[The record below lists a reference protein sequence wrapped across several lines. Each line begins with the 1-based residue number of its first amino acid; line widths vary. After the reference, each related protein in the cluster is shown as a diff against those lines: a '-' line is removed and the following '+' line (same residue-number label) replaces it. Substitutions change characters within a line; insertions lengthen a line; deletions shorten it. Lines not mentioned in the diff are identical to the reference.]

1 MADSLHQWVRF
12 AFSASTVTGEARAM
26 EISLV
31 GSIRTPFGEVELIPQ
46 DCNLLQVSSVEPLH
60 FGDLKIHLW
69 AMLERMHETWG
80 ISGTIAPV
88 LHLIDRF
95 GHRTLIASESIPA
108 ELIKSATSL
117 AGEWAVARPEVF
129 EGAAAA
135 AFEFDKV
142 GLERE
147 LGALSESLTCSAQAI
162 ESITSEA
169 SSENTGQLRKYSQK
183 LRSMAFE
190 LPAMQKIARAIS
202 YPDKNPSRPTEL
214 LRIAPIARTTVFR
227 QSQLSSQLTIGP
239 VSKEKRNER
248 GLSQESSPSSPDEGS
263 APGVKT

>member
-1 MADSLHQWVRF
+1 
-12 AFSASTVTGEARAM
+12 M

-46 DCNLLQVSSVEPLH
+46 DRNLLQVSSVEPLQ

-69 AMLERMHETWG
+69 AILERIHETWEV
-80 ISGTIAPV
+80 SGTIAPV

-95 GHRTLIASESIPA
+95 GRRSLIARESIPT
-108 ELIKSATSL
+108 ELIKSVTSL

-183 LRSMAFE
+183 LRSMAFDV
-190 LPAMQKIARAIS
+190 PAMQKIARAIS
-202 YPDKNPSRPTEL
+202 YPDKDPRRPAEP
-214 LRIAPIARTTVFR
+214 LRIAPVATTTVFR
-227 QSQLSSQLTIGP
+227 QSQLSNQLSQGQVL
-239 VSKEKRNER
+239 KKQRNEV
-248 GLSQESSPSSPDEGS
+248 GLSQGSSPSSPGEGS
-263 APGVKT
+263 APGVKI